1 MKTAYKAIG
10 KGEVKLLDGGTGTEL
25 QKRGVSMSSQ
35 AWCGPAA
42 LENIAT
48 LEDIHRDYIAAGADI
63 ITANTY
69 ATSRILLE
77 LDGLGDKF
85 EQINRASIHVAQ
97 KVRDTCGRPDVL
109 VAGSLSHRGPIAAGT
124 ARPDSSA
131 VGGVEEMARAVRELA
146 LLLRD
151 EGCDLIL
158 LEMMYDPIRMPP
170 VFSAAAESG
179 LPIWAGFSARR
190 GEKGEILGFDS
201 GEDISF
207 ADIISI
213 LDDYKVDAAGI
224 MHTPSDLVSD
234 ALKILRTKFNGPLL
248 AYPDSGYFKSP
259 HWQFEDVIKPSDLRR
274 FAEGW
279 VAEGVQVLGGCC
291 GLSPE
296 HIAALKPLKRA
307 PIS

>member
-1 MKTAYKAIG
+1 MKTSYKTLR

-42 LENIAT
+42 LENIAV

-69 ATSRILLE
+69 ATSRILLD

-131 VGGVEEMARAVRELA
+131 AGGVEEMARAVRELA

-158 LEMMYDPIRMPP
+158 LEMMYDPIRMPL
-170 VFSAAAESG
+170 VFSAAAKAAFPSG
-179 LPIWAGFSARR
+179 PGFRPGAVRKERFWGLIRERIFPSRT
-190 GEKGEILGFDS
+190 LS
-201 GEDISF
+201 QSSM
-207 ADIISI
+207 IIRSMRP
-213 LDDYKVDAAGI
+213 GSC
-224 MHTPSDLVSD
+224 TRP
-234 ALKILRTKFNGPLL
+234 RTW
-248 AYPDSGYFKSP
+248 YPMP
-259 HWQFEDVIKPSDLRR
+259 
-274 FAEGW
+274 
-279 VAEGVQVLGGCC
+279 
-291 GLSPE
+291 
-296 HIAALKPLKRA
+296 
-307 PIS
+307 